1 MNAMKQNRIDVLF
14 MVMVALVLGWSC
26 NNGSKTD
33 TATGTHAPVD
43 SAAPAGS
50 VSLLIHLPAGDK
62 AVPGIAHQAGMT
74 ILDAMKLAR
83 EDGKLAF
90 RDSVYPGLGPF
101 VAEIESVSP
110 ANGFFWM
117 FCVNDTSGTV
127 GVSAKVLNLGD
138 QVEWHYVNTE
148 NPPCKP
154 SN

>member
-1 MNAMKQNRIDVLF
+1 MNAMKQGSIGFLLL
-14 MVMVALVLGWSC
+14 VMAALVLSWSC
-26 NNGSKTD
+26 NNSGT
-33 TATGTHAPVD
+33 TAPATGSNATVD

-50 VSLLIHLPAGDK
+50 VSLLLHLPAGDK
-62 AVPGIAHQAGMT
+62 AVTGIAHQSGMT